1 MSEGT
6 TTILKDPINV
16 INAKSAQKEDFLSKI
31 ANRLENI
38 TSDANNQTDINKLK
52 KQLKSIVLKIYKYI
66 EQSKLPNRTTI
77 STQSDESFKE
87 FKDKDK
93 DKKSIDSDI
102 RTSFHKNNLSICSAT
117 KLHII
122 NSNITIINHKT
133 EFYQYGK
140 YEGEFKNGKK
150 DGKGTM
156 TYKNEYEYQ
165 GDWKNGKRDG
175 KGVYISKTSK
185 DRYEGDFKSDKAEG
199 KGIAIYNNGDKY
211 EGDYKDWN
219 KDGKGYQLFSH

>member
-52 KQLKSIVLKIYKYI
+52 KQLKVIVLKIYKYI
-66 EQSKLPNRTTI
+66 EQLKMPNATTI

-93 DKKSIDSDI
+93 KSIDSDL
-102 RTSFHKNNLSICSAT
+102 RLSFHKNNLSICSAT

-122 NSNITIINHKT
+122 NSNKTIINHKT
-133 EFYQYGK
+133 EF
-140 YEGEFKNGKK
+140 
-150 DGKGTM
+150 
-156 TYKNEYEYQ
+156 
-165 GDWKNGKRDG
+165 
-175 KGVYISKTSK
+175 
-185 DRYEGDFKSDKAEG
+185 
-199 KGIAIYNNGDKY
+199 
-211 EGDYKDWN
+211 
-219 KDGKGYQLFSH
+219 